1 MKRNLITVVFVLICF
16 IMNAQ
21 EKHHLEFALKG
32 IQLDSLRIAARDNS
46 KVETVFFWNTLNNN
60 KVWEFEIPDSIWNM
74 NRLFVLG
81 KSNNINRYEYIRLYK
96 VSDTMSQ
103 EKIQSLSFHITP
115 DESDIKIEATY
126 TNSDTAYE
134 GSYMLVYH
142 NFAVNPQKISGIE
155 GMINYPD
162 FSSFETSIK
171 ENLNPNIYKDQ
182 LTTYIQAVNDCPNSR
197 FLAMKLL
204 DNINKYHS
212 SSDAKAVYD
221 YFSANIKKSE
231 YGKKIS
237 EALSKEWTRFNNVIL
252 ENVITGQKEKM
263 TNENKK
269 FRLICFTASWCEN
282 CRKEVPLLKE
292 IYNDLKD
299 YSFEIIYVSVDREK
313 EMSKFRKQIIT
324 DTIPW
329 RSLFSYPLMIENKYL
344 INFYPTNMLVY
355 PDNHTEFLDV
365 RENGNKEKLYRLVK
379 E

>member
-1 MKRNLITVVFVLICF
+1 MKKNLIISVIALICF
-16 IMNAQ
+16 HLNAQ

-32 IQLDSLRIAARDNS
+32 IQIDSLRIAARDYS
-46 KVETVFFWNTLNNN
+46 KRETIMFWNTLNNN
-60 KVWEFEIPDSIWNM
+60 EVWAFEMPDSIWNT
-74 NRLFVLG
+74 NRQFVLG

-96 VSDTMSQ
+96 ESDTMSQ

-115 DESDIKIEATY
+115 DKSDIKIEATY
-126 TNSDTAYE
+126 TSSDTAHDE
-134 GSYMLVYH
+134 SIMLVYH
-142 NFAVNPQKISGIE
+142 NFALNPQKTSGIE
-155 GMINYPD
+155 GMMKCPD
-162 FSSFETSIK
+162 FSSFETSTK
-171 ENLNPNIYKDQ
+171 DNSNTYKDQ
-182 LTTYIQAVNDCPNSR
+182 LTEYIQAVNDCRNSR

-212 SSDAKAVYD
+212 SSDARAVYD
-221 YFSANIKKSE
+221 CFSANIKKSE

-237 EALSKEWTRFNNVIL
+237 DALSKEWTRFDNVFL

-269 FRLICFTASWCEN
+269 FMLISFTASWCVH
-282 CRKEVPLLKE
+282 CREEVPLLKE

-299 YSFEIIYVSVDREK
+299 YSFEIIHVSVDREK
-313 EMSKFRKQIIT
+313 EQMSEFRKQIIA

-329 RSLFSYPLMIENKYL
+329 RSLFSYPIKIENKYL
-344 INFYPTNMLVY
+344 INSFPTNMLVY

-365 RENGNKEKLYRLVK
+365 RDNAKREKLYRLVK